1 MIFLKS
7 PKIVLTISFYRNRST
22 RLKGYHANCCVM
34 TNRLQVFSA
43 QSENHSER
51 YGQNNFRS
59 FEKKYFNFASTFW
72 SGSQVWDRILWKTLP
87 YSKDIDLFHQIKKIE
102 IRFRSCRSREW
113 EIHDRGFWQFRRFLD
128 KNSSKSILFCQAIE
142 KRTFAFNFSS
152 SIYINKI
159 IKLTCKIKHLE
170 IDWTSDAAQPMGLC
184 EFLKSYFWELFF
196 DLSILLFYLYNEPT
210 RNRMQLSVF
219 R

>member
-1 MIFLKS
+1 M
-7 PKIVLTISFYRNRST
+7 TISFSSNANAQSS
-22 RLKGYHANCCVM
+22 GYHAKRHI
-34 TNRLQVFSA
+34 TKKRLQVFSA
-43 QSENHSER
+43 RSENHSQR
-51 YGQNNFRS
+51 YGQNNFGS
-59 FEKKYFNFASTFW
+59 FLKNNFNFASTFW
-72 SGSQVWDRILWKTLP
+72 PRSQIVEWILWKTLP
-87 YSKDIDLFHQIKKIE
+87 YSKDIDLFYQIKKIE

-113 EIHDRGFWQFRRFLD
+113 EIHHRGFWQFRRFLD

>member
-102 IRFRSCRSREW
+102 IRFRPCRSREGK
-113 EIHDRGFWQFRRFLD
+113 IHDRALSEFRRFLD
-128 KNSSKSILFCQAIE
+128 KNSSISILFSRSIG
-142 KRTFAFNFSS
+142 KRIIAFDFSS
-152 SIYINKI
+152 AHCINKI
-159 IKLTCKIKHLE
+159 IKSIGQKKV
-170 IDWTSDAAQPMGLC
+170 
-184 EFLKSYFWELFF
+184 LKSRT
-196 DLSILLFYLYNEPT
+196 SKTHISP
-210 RNRMQLSVF
+210 
-219 R
+219 